1 MFSTIGFI
9 GVGMMGRQMVKR
21 LLDAEHRVVAY
32 DVSVE
37 NLKAA
42 TANGAVPASSSRT
55 VAEEADVVI
64 TMLPSSVEVED
75 AVLGERGF
83 VQGARKGNILIDMST
98 SRPQST
104 KYIAS
109 ELSLRGIHMLD
120 APVSGGVAGAREG
133 NLCILVGGEE
143 EIFKRCYSIF
153 GILGKHIFH
162 LGKSGSGHI
171 MKAANNFLAALSV
184 VASGEAFAL
193 AVKAGLE
200 STKIVEVLKVTTGR
214 NYAAEIKFPKY
225 ILSRTFDDGFRLD
238 LYVKDLNIFHELAE
252 EYQVPIPIAENV
264 FKIYTRAHDLGYGS
278 NSHTSIIQMLE
289 KDAGVI
295 IKG

>member
-1 MFSTIGFI
+1 MSSTIGFI
-9 GVGMMGRQMVKR
+9 GIGMMGGHMIKR

-42 TANGAVPASSSRT
+42 TENGAVPASSSRT
-55 VAEEADVVI
+55 VAEAADIVI

-75 AVLGERGF
+75 AVLGESGF
-83 VQGARKGNILIDMST
+83 VQGAREGSILIDMST

-104 KYIAS
+104 KYIAG
-109 ELSLRGIHMLD
+109 ELSSRGIHMLD
-120 APVSGGVAGAREG
+120 APVSGGVAGAKEG

-143 EIFKRCYSIF
+143 EIFRKCFPIF
-153 GILGKHIFH
+153 EILGKHIFH

-171 MKAANNFLAALSV
+171 MKAANNFLAALLV
-184 VASGEAFAL
+184 VASGEAFTL

-200 STKIVEVLKVTTGR
+200 STKIAEVLKVTTGR
-214 NYAAEIKFPKY
+214 NYATEIKFPKY
-225 ILSRTFDDGFRLD
+225 ILPRTFDDGFRLD
-238 LYVKDLNIFHELAE
+238 LYLKDLNILHELAE
-252 EYQVPIPIAENV
+252 EYQVPTPIAENV
-264 FKIYTRAHDLGYGS
+264 LKIYTRAHDLGYGS
-278 NSHTSIIQMLE
+278 ESHTSIIRMLE